1 MVPDPDLQLVF
12 KKLSEG
18 AVEGLR
24 SLGVNAEFQ
33 PINDIQVAGK
43 KISGAAGSIR
53 WGTVFHHGCI
63 LVASD
68 LAILGRVLNVPQV
81 KLADRHVVSVQKRVT
96 TVRDE
101 LGKNVT
107 TRDVRDGIVRGI
119 ENSYRVRL
127 EEGTLTKSELS
138 TAKDLYDTK
147 YSKSTWNLEK

>member
-1 MVPDPDLQLVF
+1 M
-12 KKLSEG
+12 
-18 AVEGLR
+18 
-24 SLGVNAEFQ
+24 
-33 PINDIQVAGK
+33 
-43 KISGAAGSIR
+43 
-53 WGTVFHHGCI
+53 
-63 LVASD
+63 
-68 LAILGRVLNVPQV
+68 AILGRVLKVPQV
-81 KLADRHVVSVQKRVT
+81 KLSDRHVVSVQRRVT

-107 TRDVRDGIVRGI
+107 TMDVREGIVRGI